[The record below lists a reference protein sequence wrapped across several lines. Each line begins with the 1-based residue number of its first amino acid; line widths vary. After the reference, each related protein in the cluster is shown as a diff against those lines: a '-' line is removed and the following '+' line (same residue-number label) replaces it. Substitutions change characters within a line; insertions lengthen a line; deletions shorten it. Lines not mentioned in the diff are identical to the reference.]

1 MLPKPRLQRALKR
14 LLAAT
19 LQGERQPP
27 QRFSSGRFRVTC
39 QITADGFDLMK
50 LAQLLGNLRE
60 HLQQSFPPVANN
72 ALYCNAFFPKLV
84 QRRGIQGVGFV
95 FDFIDGQ
102 SLLADAVHQH
112 HHAETAPEVCGIH
125 DDVGFFGQRVALPDL
140 HTAKAAIDGFAAASI
155 LLDKLRGRLFA
166 CAISCPKLVVL
177 KALAAVKTFAASLAF
192 ISLLAILP
200 AIFFDLL

>member
-1 MLPKPRLQRALKR
+1 MFL
-14 LLAAT
+14 
-19 LQGERQPP
+19 
-27 QRFSSGRFRVTC
+27 
-39 QITADGFDLMK
+39 
-50 LAQLLGNLRE
+50 
-60 HLQQSFPPVANN
+60 
-72 ALYCNAFFPKLV
+72 NAFFPKLV

-155 LLDKLRGRLFA
+155 LLGKLRGRLFA